1 MNALQEFFETS
12 ITATGD
18 LVLLFG
24 IIGVLFVMEWRLAL
38 LTLVVLPA
46 MIGIRAVWLPQAK
59 EKYRRAR
66 DTSSIVSGAL
76 AENIGGV
83 RIVQGSRREIVNLRD
98 YAVKA
103 NDNFDAQVAAAWTSQ
118 IMVPAV
124 DILTGLAMAVI
135 VLVGGRLVLTG
146 DMDVGV
152 MVAFIFYVQRFFDPI
167 RTVSQQY
174 TMMQRAMAASHR
186 ILEVL
191 DVPVTIRD
199 KPGAITLQAIEP
211 SVEFRGVTFG
221 YKPGQPV
228 LKDRSFRAAPRQ
240 VVALVG
246 PTGSGK
252 TSIAALTHR
261 FYDVW
266 AGEVL
271 VGGRD
276 VRDVT
281 LASLGRN
288 IAMVLQEPFLF
299 SGTALDNIR
308 YSSAGPSCADVIRAA
323 KAVRAH
329 DFIANLPNGYDTELG
344 QRDRPCRSGS
354 ASFSASPGPFW
365 PSSDRD
371 SRRGDGQHRQFP
383 GGGYSGR
390 RCAFCWRAGQVS
402 SSRTVWRRC
411 GTPTRLSSCATA
423 KSWNRAITSSSW
435 PMTGFTLTCTGGIFH
450 RSTRRLKIRR
460 DFGRPRH
467 STRAPARTNATGGHQ
482 LGVAAL
488 RPSRRH
494 GGARLRR
501 LSAPGGGIGMST
513 ERAVLA
519 GGCFWGMQ
527 DLIRKL
533 PGVVSTRVGYSGGE
547 VPQRHLPQPRQ
558 PCRGDRDH
566 LRSRAHQLPRP
577 AGVLLPDPRPDH
589 AQPPG
594 QRRRRQLPLGD
605 LLHQRGAEGGRRG
618 HHRRRRCL
626 RPVARQGRDR
636 SSPRP
641 AISGRPSRSTR
652 IIWSGFPT
660 AIPATSSGPAGNCRT
675 GRKRLRW
682 PKR

>member
-1 MNALQEFFETS
+1 MSDFGGRGGHHGGPQGEIDEDIFAPFDANVFGRICAFARPYRAGFAGAVAAVLAFVAAQLSIPYLIGAAVDSAVGKAGSHALDTVLVAFVVLIVLNVATNYLQEVTAARLAQQIIFDMRRAMFEHLQQVSLSFLDQTHVGRIMSRLQGDVNALQEFFETS
-12 ITATGD
+12 IAATGD

-66 DTSSIVSGAL
+66 DTSSIVNGAL

-83 RIVQGSRREIVNLRD
+83 RIVQGSRREVVNLRD
-98 YAVKA
+98 FSVKA

-118 IMVPAV
+118 IMVPTV

-191 DVPVTIRD
+191 DVPVAITD
-199 KPGAITLQAIEP
+199 KPDAIALGDIEP

-228 LKDRSFRAAPRQ
+228 LKDISFRAAPRQ

-266 AGEVL
+266 EGQVL

-281 LASLGRN
+281 LASLGRT

-299 SGTALDNIR
+299 SGTAADNIR
-308 YSSAGPSCADVIRAA
+308 YSSKWASRADIIRAA

-329 DFIANLPNGYDTELG
+329 DFIMNLPNGYDTELG
-344 QRDRPCRSGS
+344 QRGQTLSIGQRQLL
-354 ASFSASPGPFW
+354 SFA
-365 PSSDRD
+365 
-371 SRRGDGQHRQFP
+371 
-383 GGGYSGR
+383 
-390 RCAFCWRAGQVS
+390 RALLADPQI
-402 SSRTVWRRC
+402 
-411 GTPTRLSSCATA
+411 LILDEATA
-423 KSWNRAITSSSW
+423 SIDSFLEAEI
-435 PMTGFTLTCTGGIFH
+435 
-450 RSTRRLKIRR
+450 
-460 DFGRPRH
+460 
-467 STRAPARTNATGGHQ
+467 Q
-482 LGVAAL
+482 AAL
-488 RPSRRH
+488 RV
-494 GGARLRR
+494 L
-501 LSAPGGGIGMST
+501 
-513 ERAVLA
+513 LA
-519 GGCFWGMQ
+519 GRTS
-527 DLIRKL
+527 LVIAHRL
-533 PGVVSTRVGYSGGE
+533 ATV
-547 VPQRHLPQPRQ
+547 
-558 PCRGDRDH
+558 RD
-566 LRSRAHQLPRP
+566 ADQII
-577 AGVLLPDPRPDH
+577 VL
-589 AQPPG
+589 
-594 QRRRRQLPLGD
+594 
-605 LLHQRGAEGGRRG
+605 
-618 HHRRRRCL
+618 
-626 RPVARQGRDR
+626 RQGQILEQGSHDELVANRGLYADLYR
-636 SSPRP
+636 RNFSSFDE
-641 AISGRPSRSTR
+641 A
-652 IIWSGFPT
+652 
-660 AIPATSSGPAGNCRT
+660 A
-675 GRKRLRW
+675 
-682 PKR
+682 

>member
-1 MNALQEFFETS
+1 MSDFGGRGGHHGGPQGEIGEDIFAPFDANVFRRIYEFARPYRASFAGAVAATMAFVAAQLSVPYLIGAAVDSAVGRAGSYPLDAVLAAFVALIVGNAAANYLQEVTAARLAQQIIFDVRRAMFAHLQEISLSFLDQTHVGRIMSRLQGDVNALQEFFETS

-174 TMMQRAMAASHR
+174 TMMQRAVAASHR

-228 LKDRSFRAAPRQ
+228 LKDLSFRAAPRQ

-308 YSSAGPSCADVIRAA
+308 YSSAWASRADVIRAA

-344 QRDRPCRSGS
+344 QRGQTLSIGQRQLL
-354 ASFSASPGPFW
+354 SFA
-365 PSSDRD
+365 
-371 SRRGDGQHRQFP
+371 
-383 GGGYSGR
+383 
-390 RCAFCWRAGQVS
+390 RALLADPQI
-402 SSRTVWRRC
+402 
-411 GTPTRLSSCATA
+411 LILDEATA
-423 KSWNRAITSSSW
+423 SIDSFLEAEI
-435 PMTGFTLTCTGGIFH
+435 
-450 RSTRRLKIRR
+450 
-460 DFGRPRH
+460 
-467 STRAPARTNATGGHQ
+467 Q
-482 LGVAAL
+482 AAL
-488 RPSRRH
+488 RVLLAGRTSLVIAHRLATVRDANQIIVLRH
-494 GGARLRR
+494 GQILEQGNHEQLLANDGLYADLYRR
-501 LSAPGGGIGMST
+501 N
-513 ERAVLA
+513 
-519 GGCFWGMQ
+519 F
-527 DLIRKL
+527 
-533 PGVVSTRVGYSGGE
+533 
-547 VPQRHLPQPRQ
+547 
-558 PCRGDRDH
+558 
-566 LRSRAHQLPRP
+566 
-577 AGVLLPDPRPDH
+577 
-589 AQPPG
+589 
-594 QRRRRQLPLGD
+594 
-605 LLHQRGAEGGRRG
+605 
-618 HHRRRRCL
+618 
-626 RPVARQGRDR
+626 
-636 SSPRP
+636 SSFDE
-641 AISGRPSRSTR
+641 A
-652 IIWSGFPT
+652 
-660 AIPATSSGPAGNCRT
+660 A
-675 GRKRLRW
+675 
-682 PKR
+682 

>member
-1 MNALQEFFETS
+1 MSDFGGRGGHHGGPQGEIGEDIFAPFDANVFRRIYEFARPYRASFAGAVAATMAFVAAQLSVPYLIGAAVDSAVGRAGSYPLDAVLAAFVALIVGNAAANYLQEVAAARLAQQIIFDVRRAMFAHLQEISLSFLDQTHVGRIMSRLQGDVNALQEFFETS

-38 LTLVVLPA
+38 LALVVLPA

-98 YAVKA
+98 YSVKA

-228 LKDRSFRAAPRQ
+228 LKDLSFRAAPRQ

-308 YSSAGPSCADVIRAA
+308 YSSAWASRADVIRAA

-344 QRDRPCRSGS
+344 QRGQTLSIGQRQLL
-354 ASFSASPGPFW
+354 SFA
-365 PSSDRD
+365 
-371 SRRGDGQHRQFP
+371 
-383 GGGYSGR
+383 
-390 RCAFCWRAGQVS
+390 RALLADPQI
-402 SSRTVWRRC
+402 
-411 GTPTRLSSCATA
+411 LILDEATA
-423 KSWNRAITSSSW
+423 SIDSFLEAEI
-435 PMTGFTLTCTGGIFH
+435 
-450 RSTRRLKIRR
+450 
-460 DFGRPRH
+460 
-467 STRAPARTNATGGHQ
+467 Q
-482 LGVAAL
+482 AAL
-488 RPSRRH
+488 RVLLAGRTSLVIAHRLATVRDANQIIVLRH
-494 GGARLRR
+494 GQILEQGNHEQLLANDGLYADLYRR
-501 LSAPGGGIGMST
+501 N
-513 ERAVLA
+513 
-519 GGCFWGMQ
+519 F
-527 DLIRKL
+527 
-533 PGVVSTRVGYSGGE
+533 
-547 VPQRHLPQPRQ
+547 
-558 PCRGDRDH
+558 
-566 LRSRAHQLPRP
+566 
-577 AGVLLPDPRPDH
+577 
-589 AQPPG
+589 
-594 QRRRRQLPLGD
+594 
-605 LLHQRGAEGGRRG
+605 
-618 HHRRRRCL
+618 
-626 RPVARQGRDR
+626 
-636 SSPRP
+636 SSFDE
-641 AISGRPSRSTR
+641 A
-652 IIWSGFPT
+652 
-660 AIPATSSGPAGNCRT
+660 A
-675 GRKRLRW
+675 
-682 PKR
+682 

>member
-1 MNALQEFFETS
+1 MSDFGGRGGHHGGPQGEIGEDIFAPFDANVFRRIYEFARPYRASFAGAVAATMAFVAAQLSVPYLIGAAVDSAVGRAGSYPLDAVLAAFVALIVGNAAANYLQEVTAARLAQQIIFDVRRAMFAHLQEISLSFLDQTHVGRIMSRLQGDVNALQEFFETS

-228 LKDRSFRAAPRQ
+228 LKDLSFRAAPRQ

-308 YSSAGPSCADVIRAA
+308 YSSAWASRADVIRAA

-344 QRDRPCRSGS
+344 QRGQTLSIGQRQLL
-354 ASFSASPGPFW
+354 SFA
-365 PSSDRD
+365 
-371 SRRGDGQHRQFP
+371 
-383 GGGYSGR
+383 
-390 RCAFCWRAGQVS
+390 RALLADPQI
-402 SSRTVWRRC
+402 
-411 GTPTRLSSCATA
+411 LILDEATA
-423 KSWNRAITSSSW
+423 SIDSFLEAEI
-435 PMTGFTLTCTGGIFH
+435 
-450 RSTRRLKIRR
+450 
-460 DFGRPRH
+460 
-467 STRAPARTNATGGHQ
+467 Q
-482 LGVAAL
+482 AAL
-488 RPSRRH
+488 RVLLAGRTSLVIAHRLATVRDANQIIVLRH
-494 GGARLRR
+494 GQILEQGNHEQLLANDGLYADLYRR
-501 LSAPGGGIGMST
+501 N
-513 ERAVLA
+513 
-519 GGCFWGMQ
+519 F
-527 DLIRKL
+527 
-533 PGVVSTRVGYSGGE
+533 
-547 VPQRHLPQPRQ
+547 
-558 PCRGDRDH
+558 
-566 LRSRAHQLPRP
+566 
-577 AGVLLPDPRPDH
+577 
-589 AQPPG
+589 
-594 QRRRRQLPLGD
+594 
-605 LLHQRGAEGGRRG
+605 
-618 HHRRRRCL
+618 
-626 RPVARQGRDR
+626 
-636 SSPRP
+636 SSFDE
-641 AISGRPSRSTR
+641 A
-652 IIWSGFPT
+652 
-660 AIPATSSGPAGNCRT
+660 A
-675 GRKRLRW
+675 
-682 PKR
+682 